1 MLDAIRKNGVTL
13 AVFAA
18 ITTGLTAVVNTVTKP
33 TIAHQTALQQK
44 VLLDLPQQS

>member
-18 ITTGLTAVVNTVTKP
+18 ITTGLTAIVNTVTKP
-33 TIAHQTALQQK
+33 TIAHQTADRK
-44 VLLDLPQQS
+44 SVV